1 MASFDNPSN
10 FQINLLR
17 LIPFERFPGKL
28 NMAIDYYLSM
38 TCQRNDVPIF
48 RFYGWSPFCVS
59 IGYHQKDEL
68 VDFAKLDED
77 GYNFV
82 QRPTGGRAILHAEEL
97 TYSVIVPRDLIHHR
111 QLYHFIHQL
120 FADALESLGYQ
131 VELKDDN
138 DKLGGLT
145 HAVNDFSCFTKSAQ
159 TEVQFKDKKLI
170 GSAQKIYPRSILQHG
185 SLLIGKKH
193 EDLPDYLKVKNDV
206 KKSIKKEIYEK
217 TICLNEIKK
226 DRISPEIIIKSI
238 INQLELT
245 RRISVNS
252 KKISK
257 LEMES
262 LNKFKIKYIEQ

>member
-10 FQINLLR
+10 FPINLLR

-28 NMAIDYYLSM
+28 NMTIDYYLSM

-82 QRPTGGRAILHAEEL
+82 KRPTGGRAILHAEEL

-138 DKLGGLT
+138 QETVFAKIGSEDT
-145 HAVNDFSCFTKSAQ
+145 TKSIAHLEEFG
-159 TEVQFKDKKLI
+159 T
-170 GSAQKIYPRSILQHG
+170 
-185 SLLIGKKH
+185 
-193 EDLPDYLKVKNDV
+193 
-206 KKSIKKEIYEK
+206 IYEEA
-217 TICLNEIKK
+217 L
-226 DRISPEIIIKSI
+226 
-238 INQLELT
+238 
-245 RRISVNS
+245 
-252 KKISK
+252 
-257 LEMES
+257 
-262 LNKFKIKYIEQ
+262 KYIRIIHSMVLSVQAINFKATLL